1 MNKLQLENLSYRY
14 AKNSR
19 LILKDVN
26 LTFTEGTITA
36 IVGESGAGKST
47 LLHLIAGLIKAEK
60 GSILFNGEKV
70 DDLAAY
76 RRNICSMISQ
86 SYLLF
91 PYRTVF
97 ENAEYPLQ
105 MKKIKYTRNAVE
117 EALASVNLHSEL
129 YGRLPSTLSGGEQQR
144 VAIARCLLSDS
155 DIIVADEPTG
165 NLDVHNTQEIISLLL
180 NIAHQKKKII
190 IIVTHDPE
198 VAAQADT
205 CYELSYGNIRP
216 YTLHH

>member
-26 LTFTEGTITA
+26 LTFTEGSVTA

-47 LLHLIAGLIKAEK
+47 LLHLIAGLIEAEN

-70 DDLAAY
+70 DDLALY
-76 RRNICSMISQ
+76 RRNHCSMISQ

-97 ENAEYPLQ
+97 ENVEYPLQ
-105 MKKIKYTRNAVE
+105 MKKIKYTKNAVE
-117 EALASVNLHSEL
+117 EALASVNLPSEL

-165 NLDVHNTQEIISLLL
+165 NLDVNNTQEIIHLLMD
-180 NIAHQKKKII
+180 IAHKKQKIV
-190 IIVTHDPE
+190 IIVTHDLD
-198 VAAQADT
+198 VASQADT
-205 CYELSYGNIRP
+205 CYEISYGHVRP
-216 YTLHH
+216 YIR